1 MESRRALNPAMPTAL
16 VLAQLGLYLGAVYA
30 VGRGMAALRFPGWE
44 LLIGCWQ
51 LLAAYG
57 IANERRWGWRLGLA
71 AAAVSVLP
79 AVDQFV
85 RSPAIAKQLTRSLV
99 APEPQTVNTLTDRE
113 REVLVLVAKGLSN
126 QQIADSLVISER
138 TARTHVSNILSKLGV
153 ASRTQAALLAIR
165 DGIAPAP
172 RVS

>member
-85 RSPAIAKQLTRSLV
+85 RSPGIALH
-99 APEPQTVNTLTDRE
+99 PGF
-113 REVLVLVAKGLSN
+113 LVLVALPVFTVSCLGEPS
-126 QQIADSLVISER
+126 
-138 TARTHVSNILSKLGV
+138 ARDFQR
-153 ASRTQAALLAIR
+153 AWFR
-165 DGIAPAP
+165 
-172 RVS
+172 